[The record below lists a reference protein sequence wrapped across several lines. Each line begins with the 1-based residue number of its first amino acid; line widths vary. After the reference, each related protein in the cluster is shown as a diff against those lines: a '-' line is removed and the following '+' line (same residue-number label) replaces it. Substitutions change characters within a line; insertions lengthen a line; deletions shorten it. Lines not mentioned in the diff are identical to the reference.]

1 MSQRS
6 AQLAVATA
14 PMSDADRRIARR
26 LRAEDVPWIVSV
38 KPNLGESAKL
48 IDISR
53 TGLLMETR
61 HRFLP
66 GRKCMILVG
75 MSEGRTERLEGEVVR
90 SHLSVI
96 SGGPLYRIGFTFS
109 RQQDAL
115 LINPNGSAM
124 VEPPAAEA
132 PAVKP
137 PVAEEASLNDVVAFP
152 QGPHSDEIFE
162 GLWTTDSASSLVTI
176 TNLSEMG
183 CLVRTDDAVSA
194 GQWASVTV
202 FFSAARRQLLTGQ
215 VAGTSPEGC
224 VLRFERLTAE
234 QRRALRVEVFTSRAG
249 RSSQPAAAEARRPLL
264 AEVSR
269 AVPVRGS
276 SVRANSW

>member
-14 PMSDADRRIARR
+14 PVSDADRRIARR

-53 TGLLMETR
+53 SGLLMETR

-109 RQQDAL
+109 SHQDAL
-115 LINPNGSAM
+115 LINPDGSPA
-124 VEPPAAEA
+124 VEP

-137 PVAEEASLNDVVAFP
+137 PAAEEPLNDVVTFP

-162 GLWTTDSASSLVTI
+162 GLWTTESASSLVTI

-194 GQWASVTV
+194 GQWASVTI

-249 RSSQPAAAEARRPLL
+249 RSSQPPAVEARRPLL
-264 AEVSR
+264 AEVTR
-269 AVPVRGS
+269 AVPARGGS
-276 SVRANSW
+276 LRANSW

>member
-14 PMSDADRRIARR
+14 PVSDADRRIARR

-53 TGLLMETR
+53 SGLLMETR

-109 RQQDAL
+109 SHQDAL
-115 LINPNGSAM
+115 LINPDGSPA
-124 VEPPAAEA
+124 VEP

-137 PVAEEASLNDVVAFP
+137 PAAEEPLNDVVAFP
-152 QGPHSDEIFE
+152 QGAAQRRDLRRPLDHRVRIVARDNHESFGD
-162 GLWTTDSASSLVTI
+162 GLPGADRRRR
-176 TNLSEMG
+176 
-183 CLVRTDDAVSA
+183 VRRPVGVGDD
-194 GQWASVTV
+194 
-202 FFSAARRQLLTGQ
+202 FLLGG
-215 VAGTSPEGC
+215 APSIADRPGGRHLAEGC

-249 RSSQPAAAEARRPLL
+249 RSSQPAAVEARRPLL
-264 AEVSR
+264 AEVTR
-269 AVPVRGS
+269 AVPARGGS
-276 SVRANSW
+276 LRANSW